1 MTIKAKFK
9 CYDVTETTWGA
20 FAVSFGAVYGT
31 EGENADYS
39 KATPSGNLNMT
50 VDKDTLAAKEFVR
63 GQDYYLTFEKVI
75 PSTQG

>member
-9 CYDVTETTWGA
+9 CYDVTPTTWGS
-20 FAVSFGAVYGT
+20 FAVSFGAVSGT

-63 GQDYYLTFEKVI
+63 GQDYYLTFDKVE
-75 PSTQG
+75 PK

>member
-1 MTIKAKFK
+1 MTIKTKFK

-31 EGENADYS
+31 EGENADFS

-50 VDKDTLAAKEFVR
+50 VDKDTLAAKEFIR
-63 GQDYYLTFEKVI
+63 GQDYYLTFDKVEN
-75 PSTQG
+75 SK